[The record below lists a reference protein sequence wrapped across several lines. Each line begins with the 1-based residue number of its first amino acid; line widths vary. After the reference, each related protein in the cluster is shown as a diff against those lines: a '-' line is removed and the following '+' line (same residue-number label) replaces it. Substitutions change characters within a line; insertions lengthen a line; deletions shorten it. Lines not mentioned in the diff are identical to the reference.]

1 MARFEPN
8 PERRGAIVTGASSG
22 IGRAVAIALAAA
34 GHPVVIG
41 SRNVAALEEVVDL
54 IVAEGGSAAA
64 VHLDLA
70 DPASPARF
78 AAAATEILGDV
89 EILISNAAHNQVGAV
104 LDMTS
109 EELSHV
115 LSVNLEGTH
124 RLVRSVVPAMVSRR
138 RGDVVIVT
146 SDVVARPR
154 PTMAA
159 YVTSKWSLE
168 GYARALQMEM
178 EGTGVRATVVRPGP
192 TLTSMGFDWDPEIT
206 GKVIEEWT
214 RWGFG
219 RHSNFMRPDG
229 VAQAVAA
236 VIELPRGVNVSTIEL
251 QPEAPINK
259 EAP

>member
-1 MARFEPN
+1 
-8 PERRGAIVTGASSG
+8 
-22 IGRAVAIALAAA
+22 
-34 GHPVVIG
+34 
-41 SRNVAALEEVVDL
+41 
-54 IVAEGGSAAA
+54 
-64 VHLDLA
+64 
-70 DPASPARF
+70 
-78 AAAATEILGDV
+78 
-89 EILISNAAHNQVGAV
+89 
-104 LDMTS
+104 
-109 EELSHV
+109 
-115 LSVNLEGTH
+115 
-124 RLVRSVVPAMVSRR
+124 
-138 RGDVVIVT
+138 
-146 SDVVARPR
+146 
-154 PTMAA
+154 MAA